1 MCEASL
7 APKNA
12 QNKTR
17 VSLLTQYRMLI
28 CHAHSFHTNGG
39 KYEENA
45 AGIMVLSHYVTKLR
59 AGATKDFRANF
70 LAASNLSDEMILMKY
85 SERFTYST

>member
-1 MCEASL
+1 
-7 APKNA
+7 
-12 QNKTR
+12 
-17 VSLLTQYRMLI
+17 MLI